1 MAWAR
6 LDDQF
11 AFNPKIVS
19 AGNLAAGIFARALC
33 WSSAHGT
40 DGFIPE
46 NIAMLLCDPGPG
58 ATRTKRERDAHK
70 IRAKLAEEAQNTVTS
85 ASLWVPVA
93 PGDEITITGRKDSGR
108 RPLPDVH
115 IVIEAHGYYIRD
127 FLHYNRARTDART
140 GESADE
146 IAPASAKVAH
156 KDVLSTRPVP
166 TPKRD
171 TSNEA
176 SLLPTPLRPRDEIWD
191 ALEAELGPVATK
203 SERGKRNQAVKQL
216 RDIAATADDVH
227 AKCRAYRLRWPT
239 VEITDQALVKH
250 WSTVELA
257 LPQGRPL
264 SAGDLYAIAEQMR
277 DTKEIGA

>member
-11 AFNPKIVS
+11 AFNQKIVS
-19 AGNLAAGIFARALC
+19 AGNQAAGIFARALC
-33 WSSAHGT
+33 WSSANNT
-40 DGFIPE
+40 DGFVPDHIS
-46 NIAMLLCDPGPG
+46 
-58 ATRTKRERDAHK
+58 
-70 IRAKLAEEAQNTVTS
+70 KLFAEQRHLKSVTS
-85 ASLWVPVA
+85 SGLWVRVA

-127 FLHYNRARTDART
+127 FLHYNRSCTDART

-146 IAPASAKVAH
+146 SAPASAKVAH

-176 SLLPTPLRPRDEIWD
+176 SLLPLRPRDEIWD
-191 ALEAELGPVATK
+191 ALESELGPVVTK
-203 SERGKRNQAVKQL
+203 SERGKRNNVVKQL
-216 RDIAATADDVH
+216 RDIAATAEDIH
-227 AKCRAYRLRWPT
+227 AKCRAYRMRWPT

-264 SAGDLYAIAEQMR
+264 SAGDLFAIADQLGA
-277 DTKEIGA
+277 KEIGA